1 MAFHC
6 FLLIL
11 SWPIS
16 GISISLFEFQ
26 DHSLIKKSHS
36 IFRKSFLQIQTF
48 VTMDLLILEVVYG
61 KLGLSDSITYIRLQS
76 LNENKFKYLR
86 FYLFYFPHV
95 LCMSHIF
102 FFIHASFLDNW
113 PVSLLQTFVGMS
125 QFGMSKFSTK
135 FYQKPE

>member
-36 IFRKSFLQIQTF
+36 IFHKSFLQIQTF
-48 VTMDLLILEVVYG
+48 VIMDLLILEVVYG
-61 KLGLSDSITYIRLQS
+61 KVGVSDSVTYIRLQS
-76 LNENKFKYLR
+76 LNEFKYLR
-86 FYLFYFPHV
+86 FYLVLLSTCAVYVTYVFLHSRLFP
-95 LCMSHIF
+95 
-102 FFIHASFLDNW
+102 
-113 PVSLLQTFVGMS
+113 
-125 QFGMSKFSTK
+125 
-135 FYQKPE
+135 